1 MSTDDPIR
9 DFGDLLN
16 HLIGHTTAKGKRR
29 AAAASRPAL
38 RIDVAVGDRRLAT
51 TYRGTTMADA
61 FAGGAK
67 RTDLEQRIGAAVVAA
82 YVEAVTGKG
91 KQGG

>member
-16 HLIGHTTAKGKRR
+16 RLAGHVAGNGTRR
-29 AAAASRPAL
+29 AAAASRPVL
-38 RIDVAVGDRRLAT
+38 RIDVVVGDRRLAT
-51 TYRGTTMADA
+51 TYRGATMADA

-67 RTDLEQRIGAAVVAA
+67 RADLEQRIGAAVVAA
-82 YVEAVTGKG
+82 YVEAVAGKG
-91 KQGG
+91 KGG

>member
-16 HLIGHTTAKGKRR
+16 RLVGHTAGKGKRR
-29 AAAASRPAL
+29 AAAASRPVL

-51 TYRGTTMADA
+51 TYRGATMADA
-61 FAGGAK
+61 FDGAAK
-67 RTDLEQRIGAAVVAA
+67 RAALEQRIGAAVVAA
-82 YVEAVTGKG
+82 YVEAVAGKG
-91 KQGG
+91 KGG